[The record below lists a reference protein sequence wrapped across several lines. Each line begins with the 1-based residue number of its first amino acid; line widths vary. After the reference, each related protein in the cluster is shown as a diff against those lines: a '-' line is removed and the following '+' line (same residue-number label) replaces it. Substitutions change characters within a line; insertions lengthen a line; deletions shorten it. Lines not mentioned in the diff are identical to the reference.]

1 MIRGVSVVV
10 HHPTEVVVDTQ
21 VQRDRF
27 GNVVRGVPTD
37 ETVDNVLVSPGSTA
51 DLEAARP
58 EGVRVAY
65 SLHFPRGYSGE
76 LEGCSITLP
85 APWSQ
90 TVRVIGN
97 PKPYID
103 VDTPTPWNLPVECEV
118 AHG

>member
-1 MIRGVSVVV
+1 MISGVAVTV
-10 HHPTEVVVDTQ
+10 HHPTVSVVDAQ

-27 GNVVRGVPTD
+27 GNVVHGQPVD
-37 ETVDNVLVSPGSTA
+37 ETVGNVLVSPGATA

-58 EGVRVAY
+58 EGVRVDY
-65 SLHFPRGYSGE
+65 TLHFPRGYSQD
-76 LEGCSITLP
+76 LEGCSVTLP

-90 TVRVIGN
+90 TVRVIGK
-97 PKPYID
+97 PKPYIG